1 MSPNKLSEEAF
12 RLLRTVQSLLNT
24 REPDLTARLHSGG
37 SSPVHRGADASST
50 SSTVSATLDSDATS
64 SDNFQS
70 QDTVV
75 HVGARPELQAA
86 FGGNCSPIPGL
97 PPAHLKDATM
107 SLGRRRRRRTIDV
120 FAGDG
125 SPPQLSTSSAD
136 DESGFS
142 SLNSFHD
149 ATAPT
154 SRSSHCQEVGVKHM
168 RSQCDVIHEEK
179 RGSFQEVGLPV
190 RGEENCKI
198 HRRWSTTPADNM
210 KQRSGSLGNVIRV
223 LWV

>member
-1 MSPNKLSEEAF
+1 MTS
-12 RLLRTVQSLLNT
+12 
-24 REPDLTARLHSGG
+24 RLHSGG
-37 SSPVHRGADASST
+37 SSPVQGTADASSA
-50 SSTVSATLDSDATS
+50 SSTVSAALDSDVTS

-75 HVGARPELQAA
+75 HIGTRPELQAA

-97 PPAHLKDATM
+97 PAAHLKDATM

-149 ATAPT
+149 NGAPST
-154 SRSSHCQEVGVKHM
+154 RNNHCQEVGVKHM

-179 RGSFQEVGLPV
+179 RGSFQEIGLPL

-198 HRRWSTTPADNM
+198 HRRWSSTQADNI
-210 KQRSGSLGNVIRV
+210 KPRNGSLNNNVIRV